1 MSFAFNPFTGN
12 LDTVT
17 GGGGSSLSSM
27 DYEIDEASDTV
38 TYIGKADPGTATSA
52 ASWQIVRVTRVDDDY
67 SRELADGD
75 TDFDNIWDDRAS
87 LSYS

>member
-12 LDTVT
+12 LDTVDR
-17 GGGGSSLSSM
+17 GGSSLSSM

-67 SRELADGD
+67 GCFCGGGMGR
-75 TDFDNIWDDRAS
+75 N
-87 LSYS
+87 